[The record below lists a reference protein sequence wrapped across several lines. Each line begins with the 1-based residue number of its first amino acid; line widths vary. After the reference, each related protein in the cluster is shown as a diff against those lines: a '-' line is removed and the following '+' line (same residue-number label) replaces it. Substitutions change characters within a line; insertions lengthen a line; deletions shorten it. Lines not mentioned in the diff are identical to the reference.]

1 LLNQVQLYI
10 GCGSLGVQ
18 SSPVQGKIND
28 GKQPKWRK
36 EMIAGEVRQ
45 AKETEQ

>member
-18 SSPVQGKIND
+18 SSPVQDEIKD
-28 GKQPKWRK
+28 GTQSKWRK
-36 EMIAGEVRQ
+36 GMIAGEVRQ
-45 AKETEQ
+45 AKETEE